1 LVDASSWLR
10 QGSNQT
16 LTELTGSQAT
26 SISTQDTKLAE
37 LGTKITRLE
46 ASLAEL
52 RQQVCDKSKPPVD
65 CTGSGYA
72 HTSLCAHATRTA
84 SGPTPPFA
92 KPTLCCAG
100 ELDERFS
107 GVARYG
113 DGRAQPRAV

>member
-1 LVDASSWLR
+1 MVDASSWLR

-84 SGPTPPFA
+84 SGLPSSCRAATVAVFCSV
-92 KPTLCCAG
+92 CCSPDDVAG
-100 ELDERFS
+100 GPS
-107 GVARYG
+107 
-113 DGRAQPRAV
+113 

>member
-1 LVDASSWLR
+1 MVDASSWLR

-37 LGTKITRLE
+37 QGTTITGLE
-46 ASLAEL
+46 ARLAEL

-65 CTGSGYA
+65 CNSSGYA

-84 SGPTPPFA
+84 SGLPYLGETEA
-92 KPTLCCAG
+92 HHRAG
-100 ELDERFS
+100 QR
-107 GVARYG
+107 
-113 DGRAQPRAV
+113 P